1 VPNKKLFFF
10 AAILWT
16 MVILI
21 LCLIQSDKLPVVR
34 IANLDKYVHAF
45 LHFVFTT
52 LWILFFRT
60 QIQNANRYKPLFVS
74 FMLSVI
80 LGIVVE
86 ILQKEF
92 TTSRAGDT
100 FDVLANI
107 SGAAISVFLVL
118 FYDSLKQSKT

>member
-1 VPNKKLFFF
+1 
-10 AAILWT
+10 
-16 MVILI
+16 
-21 LCLIQSDKLPVVR
+21 
-34 IANLDKYVHAF
+34 
-45 LHFVFTT
+45 
-52 LWILFFRT
+52 
-60 QIQNANRYKPLFVS
+60 
-74 FMLSVI
+74 MLSVI